1 MKVTRLCHPLKQ
13 LWNAIEGPILF
24 AAGFGMGTISF
35 IDRFQAHSAIFVKHI
50 NLPQACPDANFFS
63 ALPKPFCFPSCFCSL
78 LMWPFDERLQN
89 WVETHWFS
97 SLRPRS
103 IRGGRCIFKDA
114 GETINNDR
122 GFYVRRFLKTWVVAW
137 QTLNNM
143 IIYTHTTRQCLPQ
156 LCWMLA
162 TSMVHLSTGSR
173 SCKVAQRRKY
183 RTCCKLFLHGSV
195 LNRSSF
201 MVENCESFFEPFI
214 WTF

>member
-1 MKVTRLCHPLKQ
+1 MPLRVQ
-13 LWNAIEGPILF
+13 FCLLLDLEWEQFHLLT
-24 AAGFGMGTISF
+24 GF
-35 IDRFQAHSAIFVKHI
+35 KHI
-50 NLPQACPDANFFS
+50 APYLSSTSTYHKHVRTQTFFS
-63 ALPKPFCFPSCFCSL
+63 ALPKPFCFPSCVCSL

-114 GETINNDR
+114 GETIDNGS

-143 IIYTHTTRQCLPQ
+143 VIRTHTHTTRQCLPQ

-162 TSMVHLSTGSR
+162 TYWFTHTVDR

-195 LNRSSF
+195 LNRSYSWLKTVNLF
-201 MVENCESFFEPFI
+201 LEPFI
-214 WTF
+214 